1 MEQKTKIYTVTDGT
15 QAVLTAITAIQDAKD
30 AYLQACIELYGDKQG
45 GVMYNDMYERWDAID
60 KAASELLYNSIL
72 ESMHVQD
79 GKTILTT
86 L

>member
-15 QAVLTAITAIQDAKD
+15 QAVLTAIQDAKD

-72 ESMHVQD
+72 ESMHVQG